1 MICTRCTVNNTL
13 VQNFIF
19 VLFSGCEGGSKSPD
33 EKKTIVDEG
42 LRSDNNRGHTSPSVM
57 EEATNESYLQ
67 VCVIRI
73 LSISSR
79 SPSDKRSL

>member
-1 MICTRCTVNNTL
+1 MFNVKLLADNLSYVVLDVLI
-13 VQNFIF
+13 QNDIF

-42 LRSDNNRGHTSPSVM
+42 LRSDDNRGHTSPSVM

-67 VCVIRI
+67 VNVI
-73 LSISSR
+73 
-79 SPSDKRSL
+79 